1 MKRRIGSSFV
11 LAVLLV
17 LPSFAT
23 PQDEQREAFTLEQ
36 VLGFTFPSELTASP
50 SGSRVAWALLQR
62 GVRSVWVADGP
73 QFEPRQLVTSKGDD
87 GQELTNLVFSA
98 DGRYLVYVRG
108 GDHSSN
114 WEAEGNLMP
123 NPTSSPVQPKMQVW
137 AVAVDGGGKPTL
149 IGEGDE
155 PVPAP
160 HGDRVVFKKGREL
173 WAASIAGRTRAAR
186 LFFARGDS
194 ESPEWSPDGK
204 RLAFVSNRGDQSYI
218 GLYTSAAEPLCYL
231 APSTSRDSMP
241 RWSPDGSRIAFVRRP
256 GRGGPMHPPLEREP
270 QPWAIWLA
278 DVKTGR
284 AREVWKSPETAR
296 GSYPPV
302 AGGANLMWG
311 TDDRLLFL
319 SYHDGWPHL
328 YTVDTTAENSEPEL
342 LTPGELMVEQMTLTP
357 DRRSVIYSANTGNDE
372 HDGERRHLF
381 RVPVEGG
388 APVAL
393 TSGTGLEWAPTVT
406 GDGGFLTY
414 LASTATRPPLPV
426 VRALGESRE
435 PRTLLGDA
443 LPADFPAEDLVTPED
458 VVIAAPDGTR
468 VHAQLF
474 KRPNGP
480 ARRPAIVFA
489 HGGPARQMLLGWH
502 YMFYYAN
509 TYAMN
514 QYLASRG
521 YIVLSVNYRLGI
533 GYGFEFHHP
542 PRAGVRGAS
551 EYQDV
556 LAAGRYLQKRDDV
569 DPARIGIW
577 GGSYGGYLTAL
588 GLARNSD
595 VFAAGAD
602 LHGVHSRLQLASTD
616 QQAAALAG
624 DGITRA
630 DLEEAAKVAW
640 ESAPAAHVKS
650 WRSPVLLVH
659 GDDDRNVRVEQ
670 TVDLAQRL
678 RAAEVPFE
686 EIIIPDD
693 IHDFLLYRNWLR
705 VYRAVA
711 GFFDCHLGKGDG
723 SLFRVLMLAKKG
735 PVPFSV
741 RHNRQ
746 REAESSCLNRS
757 YGYQHRN
764 RRCQGAASACRSP
777 HAIS

>member
-1 MKRRIGSSFV
+1 M
-11 LAVLLV
+11 LAFLLV
-17 LPSFAT
+17 LPSFAGQ
-23 PQDEQREAFTLEQ
+23 PQAQREAFTLEQ

-62 GVRSVWVADGP
+62 GVRSLWVADGP
-73 QFEPRQLVTSKGDD
+73 QFEPRQLFSSEGED
-87 GQELTNLVFSA
+87 GQELTHLAFSA
-98 DGRYLVYVRG
+98 DGRHLVYVRG
-108 GDHSSN
+108 GDHGSN
-114 WEAEGNLMP
+114 WAAEGNLMP
-123 NPTSSPVQPKMQVW
+123 NPTSSPVEPKTQVW
-137 AVAVDGGGKPTL
+137 AVAVDGGGEPTL

-155 PVPAP
+155 PVLAP
-160 HGDRVVFKKGREL
+160 QDDGVVFKKGREL
-173 WAASIAGRTRAAR
+173 WAASIDGRTRAAR

-204 RLAFVSNRGDQSYI
+204 TLAFVSNRGDQSYI
-218 GLYTSAAEPLCYL
+218 GLYGSAEEPLRYL
-231 APSTSRDSMP
+231 APSSSRDSMP
-241 RWSPDGSRIAFVRRP
+241 RWSPDGTRIAFVRRP
-256 GRGGPMHPPLEREP
+256 GRGGPMPSPLEPEP

-278 DVKTGR
+278 DVETGH
-284 AREVWKSPETAR
+284 AREVWTSPETAR
-296 GSYPPV
+296 GSYPRV

-311 TDDRLLFL
+311 TDDRLVFL

-328 YTVDTTAENSEPEL
+328 YAVDTTAENGEPQL
-342 LTPGELMVEQMTLTP
+342 LTPGELMVEHMTLTP
-357 DRRSVIYSANTGNDE
+357 DRSSVIYSANTGDDE
-372 HDGERRHLF
+372 QDGERRHLF
-381 RVPVEGG
+381 MVSVDGG
-388 APVAL
+388 SPTAL
-393 TSGTGLEWAPTVT
+393 TSGTGLEWAPTIT
-406 GDGGFLTY
+406 GDGESIAY
-414 LASTATRPPLPV
+414 LASTAAQPPLPV
-426 VRALGESRE
+426 VRALGESSE
-435 PRTLLGDA
+435 PRTLLSDQ
-443 LPADFPAEDLVTPED
+443 LSPDFPANALVEPED
-458 VVIAAPDGTR
+458 VVINALDGTR

-474 KRPNGP
+474 KQVAGP
-480 ARRPAIVFA
+480 SRRPAIVFA

-533 GYGFEFHHP
+533 GYGFEFHQP

-556 LAAGRYLQKRDDV
+556 LAAGGYLQKRVDV

-588 GLARNSD
+588 GLAQNSD

-602 LHGVHSRLQLASTD
+602 LHGVHNRLQLASTE

-640 ESAPAAHVKS
+640 ESAPAAHVKT

-670 TVDLAQRL
+670 TVDLVQRL

-711 GFFDCHLGKGDG
+711 DFFDRHLHPEKGTG
-723 SLFRVLMLAKKG
+723 
-735 PVPFSV
+735 
-741 RHNRQ
+741 
-746 REAESSCLNRS
+746 
-757 YGYQHRN
+757 
-764 RRCQGAASACRSP
+764 
-777 HAIS
+777 